1 MTQSNEAMILVTT
14 TETVEGYEI
23 VEYKGVIHSQVVLGV
38 NVLKDFF
45 GAIRGFVGGR
55 MEAIED
61 EMRQGF
67 AISDDELRKQAVL
80 RGANAVIAAEYDGAI
95 EGDRDKVLVIS
106 ASATA
111 VVLRRRR

>member
-1 MTQSNEAMILVTT
+1 MAQQNGNMILVTT

-67 AISDDELRKQAVL
+67 AMSDEELRNQAEL
-80 RGANAVIAAEYDGAI
+80 RGANAVIGAEYDGAI
-95 EGDRDKVLVIS
+95 EGERDKVLMIS

-111 VVLRRRR
+111 VVLRRKR